1 MPVST
6 RVSGDDLIILCGGPG
21 SGKSTLCR
29 MVASELAGGN
39 EYHPVFLRLRRA
51 KEGAEIKGFI
61 EDFLRE
67 EGLILRLADLR
78 QVPNLVLILDGFDEL
93 VAASRSRLRH
103 FFNVL
108 QEDVSAGPLKAAR
121 VIVSGRDTLF
131 PNGEGLP
138 YGSHVISLLPFD
150 KNRVTL
156 WGKKWRALHAG
167 GPGSSFHP
175 ENFIDEPPAVK
186 PKPLHHLVSW
196 PLTLHL
202 VARVHT
208 AGQLTVGGKDVKEV
222 PKAYLYRSILAETA
236 TRQTNQVT
244 ASTGRFEPRKMRDF
258 LRSLAWEMYTRSTD
272 TLDPADVTQ
281 LIAKVDAKAGENDLA
296 ELADTAVL
304 NSPEL
309 KKGEET
315 GFEFV
320 HKSFSEYLVAEN

>member
-1 MPVST
+1 M
-6 RVSGDDLIILCGGPG
+6 
-21 SGKSTLCR
+21 
-29 MVASELAGGN
+29 
-39 EYHPVFLRLRRA
+39 
-51 KEGAEIKGFI
+51 
-61 EDFLRE
+61 
-67 EGLILRLADLR
+67 
-78 QVPNLVLILDGFDEL
+78 
-93 VAASRSRLRH
+93 
-103 FFNVL
+103 
-108 QEDVSAGPLKAAR
+108 
-121 VIVSGRDTLF
+121 SGRDTLF

-320 HKSFSEYLVAEN
+320 HKSFSEYLVAEQLADHVERVTFKVQEYGSEDMAWRMSGQEAAAQLCRRSGSARSPKKFRRCLSPCWAG